1 MIKSSASLNRRKYSR
16 GMTLLEVMLA
26 LVILA
31 TAGIAVMQAA
41 SKALNNQTYLQEK
54 TFAIWIASNR
64 IAELR
69 LEGQW
74 PKASWTQNEVQF
86 ADVTWYWRYQSVA
99 TADPSFVALD
109 VEVSDEKDGRAI
121 AYIRTYIAK

>member
-1 MIKSSASLNRRKYSR
+1 MRVNQPAKKRSQL

-41 SKALNNQTYLQEK
+41 SKALNNQSYLQEK
-54 TFAIWIASNR
+54 TFALWVASNR
-64 IAELR
+64 MAELR
-69 LEGQW
+69 LQEEW
-74 PKASWTQNEVQF
+74 PKASWTRDEIQF
-86 ADVTWYWRYQSVA
+86 AGVTWYWRYKSVA

-109 VEVSDEKDGRAI
+109 LEVSDEKDGRAI
-121 AYIRTYIAK
+121 AYLRTYIAKP